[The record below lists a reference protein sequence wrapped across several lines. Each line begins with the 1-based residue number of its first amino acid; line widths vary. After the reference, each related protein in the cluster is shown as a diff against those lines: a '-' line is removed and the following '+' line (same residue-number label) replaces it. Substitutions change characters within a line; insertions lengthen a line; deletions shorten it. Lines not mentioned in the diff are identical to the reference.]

1 MNIGIDIV
9 ECDRVGGLLSNKI
22 FSEKELRYI
31 SQKKGDLSTVA
42 GLFAAKEA
50 YFKAMGTGIV
60 KSELP
65 EIEIGHHENGQPYYV
80 NNGQAVL
87 SISHTA
93 TTAVAVCIIF

>member
-9 ECDRVGGLLSNKI
+9 ECDRVAGLLNDKV
-22 FSEKELRYI
+22 FSENELSYI
-31 SQKKGDLSTVA
+31 HKKKDNLSTVA

-50 YFKAMGTGIV
+50 YFKAKGTGII

-65 EIEIGHHENGQPYYV
+65 QVEVGYHENGQPFYI
-80 NNGQAVL
+80 NNESAVL

-93 TTAVAVCIIF
+93 SIAVAVCVIF

>member
-9 ECDRVGGLLSNKI
+9 ECERVANLVSPKV
-22 FSEKELRYI
+22 FDAEELTYI
-31 SQKKGDLSTVA
+31 EQKKRALPTVA

-50 YFKAMGTGIV
+50 YFKAKGTGII

-65 EIEIGHHENGQPYYV
+65 RIIIGHHADGQPFYV
-80 NNGQAVL
+80 NDAHASL
-87 SISHTA
+87 SISHTN

>member
-9 ECDRVGGLLSNKI
+9 DCERVAGLISDKI
-22 FSEKELRYI
+22 FSAEELAYIREKNNALP
-31 SQKKGDLSTVA
+31 TVA

-50 YFKAMGTGIV
+50 YFKARGTGII

-65 EIEIGHHENGQPYYV
+65 KIVIGHDENGQPYYI
-80 NNGQAVL
+80 NQSQTAL
-87 SISHTA
+87 SISHTK

>member
-9 ECDRVGGLLSNKI
+9 ECDRVANLVSDKI
-22 FSEKELRYI
+22 FSAEELDYI
-31 SQKKGDLSTVA
+31 RQKNHAVETIA

-50 YFKAMGTGIV
+50 YFKAKGTGII

-65 EIEIGHHENGQPYYV
+65 KVVIGHHANGQPYYA
-80 NNGQAVL
+80 NDPQTTL
-87 SISHTA
+87 SISHTK

>member
-9 ECDRVGGLLSNKI
+9 ECERVDGLVNEKI
-22 FSEKELRYI
+22 FSADELTYI
-31 SQKKGDLSTVA
+31 HQKNDALETVA

-50 YFKAMGTGIV
+50 YFKAKGTGIV

-65 EIEIGHHENGQPYYV
+65 KVVISHRDNGQPFYAHDP
-80 NNGQAVL
+80 QSVL
-87 SISHTA
+87 SISHTN

>member
-9 ECDRVGGLLSNKI
+9 ECERVAGIVNDKV
-22 FSEKELRYI
+22 FSAEELAYIREKKQALP
-31 SQKKGDLSTVA
+31 TVA

-50 YFKAMGTGIV
+50 YFKAKGSGIV

-65 EIEIGHHENGQPYYV
+65 KVVVGHHANGQPYYV
-80 NNGQAVL
+80 NDPQATL

-93 TTAVAVCIIF
+93 TTAVAVCVIF

>member
-9 ECDRVGGLLSNKI
+9 ACKRVSGLVNAKI
-22 FSEKELRYI
+22 FSAEELAYI
-31 SQKKGDLSTVA
+31 RQKRNALPTIA

-50 YFKAMGTGIV
+50 YFKAKGSGII

-65 EIEIGHHENGQPYYV
+65 KIVISHHENGQPFYAHEP
-80 NNGQAVL
+80 NASL
-87 SISHTA
+87 SISHTD

>member
-9 ECDRVGGLLSNKI
+9 ECERVAGLVSDKI
-22 FSEKELRYI
+22 FSTSELEYI
-31 SQKKGDLSTVA
+31 QQKNGALQTVA

-50 YFKAMGTGIV
+50 YFKAKGTGIL
-60 KSELP
+60 KSKLP
-65 EIEIGHHENGQPYYV
+65 EIVVGHYENGQPYFV
-80 NNGQAVL
+80 NDKQVSL

>member
-9 ECDRVGGLLSNKI
+9 ECDRVENLVSDKI
-22 FSEKELRYI
+22 FSAEELAYI
-31 SQKKGDLSTVA
+31 RQKNHAVETVA

-50 YFKAMGTGIV
+50 YFKAKGSGIV

-65 EIEIGHHENGQPYYV
+65 KVVIGHHPNGQPYYV
-80 NNGQAVL
+80 NDPQTTL
-87 SISHTA
+87 SISHTK

>member
-9 ECDRVGGLLSNKI
+9 DCERVGGLVSNKV
-22 FSEKELRYI
+22 FNENELNYI
-31 SQKKGDLSTVA
+31 RQKNNSLPTVA

-50 YFKAMGTGIV
+50 YFKALGTGIV

-65 EIEIGHHENGQPYYV
+65 KIEVGHQENGQPFYV
-80 NNGQAVL
+80 NNSQAML

>member
-9 ECDRVGGLLSNKI
+9 ECDRVANLISDKI
-22 FSEKELRYI
+22 FSVEELDYI
-31 SQKKGDLSTVA
+31 RKKKHALPTVA

-50 YFKAMGTGIV
+50 YFKAKGTGIV

-65 EIEIGHHENGQPYYV
+65 KVVIGHHANGQPYYAHDT
-80 NNGQAVL
+80 QATL

>member
-9 ECDRVGGLLSNKI
+9 ECDRVANLESDKV
-22 FSEKELRYI
+22 FSAEELDYLR
-31 SQKKGDLSTVA
+31 QKNHALETVA

-50 YFKAMGTGIV
+50 YFKARGTGII

-65 EIEIGHHENGQPYYV
+65 KIVIGHHENGQPYYV
-80 NNGQAVL
+80 NLPQTAL